1 MSKVDPVFKSAIY
14 EGYVRH
20 RRFEPSKHE
29 FRYSLFMFL
38 LKAEEI
44 PLIMKCFWQLGTQLF
59 SWARFKR
66 EDYLPGSSRNLSDS
80 VKEKI
85 AELSNTNA
93 QALEGDVYL
102 LGHLRYFGFY
112 FSPLNVYFLKN
123 GDTFEYM
130 LAEVSNTPWNE
141 KYYYLLDLEN
151 LHPHQ
156 KEFHVSPFN
165 PMNQTYQWRIKP
177 PAKDSDLCVIHIESI
192 GEANAKVFDATLS
205 LQRKP
210 LIQSQLNRVLL
221 KTPMQTASVV
231 FGIYWQA
238 LKLFLK
244 RTPIYKHPGKTQ
256 IKIEKGTL

>member
-1 MSKVDPVFKSAIY
+1 MS
-14 EGYVRH
+14 
-20 RRFEPSKHE
+20 
-29 FRYSLFMFL
+29 
-38 LKAEEI
+38 
-44 PLIMKCFWQLGTQLF
+44 
-59 SWARFKR
+59 
-66 EDYLPGSSRNLSDS
+66 
-80 VKEKI
+80 
-85 AELSNTNA
+85 
-93 QALEGDVYL
+93 
-102 LGHLRYFGFY
+102 
-112 FSPLNVYFLKN
+112 
-123 GDTFEYM
+123 
-130 LAEVSNTPWNE
+130 
-141 KYYYLLDLEN
+141 
-151 LHPHQ
+151 HQ

-177 PAKDSDLCVIHIESI
+177 PATDSDLCVIHIESI

-221 KTPMQTASVV
+221 KTPMQTASMV